1 MISNEDV
8 DRLVR
13 GHGHVMTTSGDKIG
27 NIGAIYPDGRSM
39 QPAWVATK
47 TGLTAGSALL
57 VPLEGARIDGP
68 DILVP
73 FSKEQIK
80 DAPHIKTTHGPSDE
94 EARRLRDHYQPG
106 AGLRTYGEAKR
117 DAGDGRGAGADDVGA
132 GGVGPGGAGTDAGD
146 GGASGTG
153 AGRGAGGGAAVGY
166 EQALT
171 EGESREASPDP
182 VTGDK
187 EFLPNGQIGPAP
199 VSEDEL
205 GGDIRGNG

>member
-27 NIGAIYPDGRSM
+27 NIGAIYPDGHSM

-80 DAPHIKTTHGPSDE
+80 DAPHIKATHGPSDE
-94 EARRLRDHYQPG
+94 QARRLRDHYQPG
-106 AGLRTYGEAKR
+106 TGLRTYGEAKR
-117 DAGDGRGAGADDVGA
+117 DAGDGGGSGAGSASA
-132 GGVGPGGAGTDAGD
+132 AGVGDGGGAGE
-146 GGASGTG
+146 
-153 AGRGAGGGAAVGY
+153 GY

-187 EFLPNGQIGPAP
+187 EFLPDGQIGPAP
-199 VSEDEL
+199 VPEDEL

>member
-1 MISNEDV
+1 MISIEDV

-27 NIGAIYPDGRSM
+27 NIGAIYPDPRSA

-57 VPLEGARIDGP
+57 VPLEGARIDGA

-80 DAPHIKTTHGPSDE
+80 DAPHIAAAQGPSE
-94 EARRLRDHYQPG
+94 EDARRLREHYQPG
-106 AGLRTYGEAKR
+106 ARLRTYGEAR
-117 DAGDGRGAGADDVGA
+117 REAGDDGVP
-132 GGVGPGGAGTDAGD
+132 GGGPGGAG
-146 GGASGTG
+146 SG
-153 AGRGAGGGAAVGY
+153 GAGGGAGASRDAGGSPASGY
-166 EQALT
+166 EKALT

-182 VTGDK
+182 ITGDK
-187 EFLPNGQIGPAP
+187 EFLPDGQIGPAP

-205 GGDIRGNG
+205 GGDVRGNG